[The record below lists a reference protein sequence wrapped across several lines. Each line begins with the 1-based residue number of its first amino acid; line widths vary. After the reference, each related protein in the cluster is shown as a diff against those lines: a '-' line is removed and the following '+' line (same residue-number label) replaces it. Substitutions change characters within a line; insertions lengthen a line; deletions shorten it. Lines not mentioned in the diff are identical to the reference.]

1 MNQVRMQGQL
11 LKGMKMATF
20 PLSDTGRRIEGVVD
34 HVQRLL
40 GQMEALLLVSVD
52 LSSGQPVCCS
62 ILQSV
67 WRALAT
73 RSYITS

>member
-1 MNQVRMQGQL
+1 
-11 LKGMKMATF
+11 MATF

-34 HVQRLL
+34 DVQRLL